1 MKIALIIE
9 RMELMRGGRETSMAQ
24 VAVHLSQRGHE
35 VTIICQQASWSYE
48 GVRVCQLGCKGW
60 LRLQHLCNFI
70 ADAQRAIKGGQ
81 YDYDIVH
88 STLPLP
94 GANVYQ
100 PRGGTVPAQ
109 VNSRMRRG
117 SLARKLGVAFNEQF
131 KIRRRILKKLERQ
144 VVEDRK
150 VLCLAVSGL
159 VAEEFDYYYQR
170 RDGVRIVHNGVDA
183 PDANYPERAQ
193 WRDQKRKY
201 LGVGADAFVLLSV
214 ANNFSLKG
222 VPEAIDAFA
231 KWCHSHGGKT
241 QARLVVVGNDKSAA
255 YEQGAKKN
263 GVAEQVIFAG
273 PTEDIFQ
280 WYAAADACILLSWYD
295 PCSRVVLEAVRW
307 GIPSVTTVYNGAA
320 EVLDNGGIVVKSPA
334 DTEAVVAAIDRL
346 CEPSERTELGRHCL
360 GISEKVS
367 IERHVDELLKAYA
380 EVPGR

>member
-9 RMELMRGGRETSMAQ
+9 RMEPMRGGRETSMAQ
-24 VAVHLSQRGHE
+24 VAVHLVRRGHE

-48 GVRVCQLGCKGW
+48 GVQVCQLGCKGL

-70 ADAQRAIKGGQ
+70 ADAQRTIKAG
-81 YDYDIVH
+81 DYDIVH

-109 VNSRMRRG
+109 VDSRLRRG
-117 SLARKLGVAFNEQF
+117 SSARKLIVALDEQL
-131 KIRRRILKKLERQ
+131 KVRRRVMRKLERQ
-144 VVEDRK
+144 VVENPK

-159 VAEEFDYYYQR
+159 VAEEFNYYYQR
-170 RDGVRIVHNGVDA
+170 RDGVRIIHNGVDA
-183 PDANYPERAQ
+183 PDVNCLERTQ
-193 WRDQKRKY
+193 WREQKRKY

-214 ANNFSLKG
+214 ANNFALKG
-222 VPEAIDAFA
+222 VPEAVGAFA
-231 KWCHSHGGKT
+231 KWYHSRGGKS

-255 YEQGAKKN
+255 YERGAKKN

-307 GIPSVTTVYNGAA
+307 GIPSVTTAYNGAA
-320 EVLDNGGIVVKSPA
+320 EVLDEGGIVVKSPA

-346 CEPSERTELGRHCL
+346 CEPSERAELGKNCL
-360 GISEKVS
+360 QISEKVS
-367 IERHVDELLKAYA
+367 IERHVDELLKAYT
-380 EVPGR
+380 EMLGR